1 MRKVSWP
8 AVAVPVIV
16 FIAYLMT
23 LRPTVG
29 WIDCGE
35 VTVGSYLL
43 SVLHPTGYPL
53 YTLIGYIFAHIP
65 IGRVAIRMNA
75 LSALAS
81 AFAAMFCCLVVV
93 RLTRSQVAGIVTAA
107 LYAFSYTVWVN
118 SVEAS
123 SYALTALYVALTI
136 YLMVRL
142 RDLPNLLIVP
152 CVLGLALTNHMSF
165 MSTFAGAVLYLLL
178 VYRSQVLRPRILAS
192 LVMVFLLPLTA
203 YAYLLIRSQAHPL
216 FNWGNAHNLERF
228 FWHVTG
234 KQYQVWMFSSTFP
247 QLMHNLGKAL
257 SRLAQ
262 ELYFVFIPILLWGAR
277 QLMRKS
283 RELFWMLATVLVLNI
298 LYAINYSIPNIE
310 SYYLPFLIA
319 AFIFSGIGLADLMR
333 RLKRVPRYVF
343 LALVILPFA
352 VNLHRA
358 GAQGNYI
365 SEDFGRNY
373 MVSAPDSAIVMTT
386 NWDVYSPVFYLRHI
400 NRERPDL
407 CIIDK
412 ELLRRSWYFQSL
424 SQEYP
429 WLVERSQPE
438 IETYLRF
445 LDQFEHGTLR
455 DVKGIQDAYVAM
467 ISSFVTRNPERRS
480 FITFDERTDND
491 VKSILPALQRVPRGL
506 LYELRSD
513 LSTDSFDYRQ
523 LRVRIPNLQLD
534 ERTKLNLGAYARL
547 ANERA
552 ALLKRL
558 GRNEEAAAVMEWL
571 SSVKR

>member
-1 MRKVSWP
+1 MRKVNWP
-8 AVAVPVIV
+8 AFAVPVIV
-16 FIAYLMT
+16 FVVYLIT

-35 VTVGSYLL
+35 VTAGSYMLN
-43 SVLHPTGYPL
+43 VLHPTGYPL
-53 YTLIGYIFAHIP
+53 YTLIGNIFTHIP
-65 IGRVAIRMNA
+65 IGRVATRMNA

-81 AFAAMFCCLVVV
+81 AFAAMFCCLVVA
-93 RLTRSQVAGIVTAA
+93 RLTRSQVAGVVAAA
-107 LYAFSYTVWVN
+107 LYAFSYTVWAN
-118 SVEAS
+118 SVESS
-123 SYALTALYVALTI
+123 SYTLTALYVALTI

-165 MSTFAGAVLYLLL
+165 MSTFAGAALYLLL
-178 VYRSQVLRPRILAS
+178 VYRSEVLRPRILAS

-203 YAYLLIRSQAHPL
+203 YAYLLVRSQAQPL

-228 FWHVTG
+228 FWHLTG

-257 SRLAQ
+257 SRLAR
-262 ELYFVFIPILLWGAR
+262 ELHFVFIPILLWGAW
-277 QLMRKS
+277 QVLRKS
-283 RELFWMLATVLVLNI
+283 RELFWMLATVFVLNI

-310 SYYLPFLIA
+310 SYYLPFLVA
-319 AFIFSGIGLADLMR
+319 AFIFTGIGLADLMR

-343 LALVILPFA
+343 LALMILPLA
-352 VNLHRA
+352 VNLRRA

-365 SEDFGRNY
+365 AEDFGRNHLI
-373 MVSAPDSAIVMTT
+373 SAPDSAIVMTT
-386 NWDVYSPVFYLRHI
+386 NWDIYSPAFYLRHI
-400 NRERPDL
+400 NHERPDL
-407 CIIDK
+407 CMIDK
-412 ELLRRSWYFQSL
+412 ELLRRTWYFQSL
-424 SQEYP
+424 QQEYP
-429 WLVERSQPE
+429 WLVERSKPE

-455 DVKGIQDAYVAM
+455 DVKGIQDAYISM
-467 ISSFVTRNPERRS
+467 INSFVTRNPERRS
-480 FITFDERTDND
+480 FITFDDRTDND
-491 VKSILPALQRVPRGL
+491 ARSILPARQRVARGL

-523 LRVRIPNLQLD
+523 FRVRIPNLQLD
-534 ERTKLNLGAYARL
+534 ERTQLNLGTYERL

-552 ALLKRL
+552 DLLKRL
-558 GRNEEAAAVMEWL
+558 GRDDEAAAVMEWL
-571 SSVKR
+571 NSVRR